1 MNLNNNR
8 VLGAVTMLTMNICGK
23 YFANEFPDTLDIL
36 AKNIY
41 FRFFILFSFC
51 FIATRD
57 ILYSILFV
65 IIITILTKYLL
76 NENSKSFILSSKSK
90 HA

>member
-36 AKNIY
+36 AIKNIY
-41 FRFFILFSFC
+41 FRFFHFIL
-51 FIATRD
+51 
-57 ILYSILFV
+57 ILLYCHKRYIIFYSICDNNYN
-65 IIITILTKYLL
+65 ID
-76 NENSKSFILSSKSK
+76 
-90 HA
+90 